1 MHATIRYS
9 KYRVLHFLDIATNH
23 NTATHSPTNQ
33 VEYMKKI
40 ALGIS
45 KVDLMP
51 ASYFTTFDPY
61 FTGMGRRKFLHS
73 Y

>member
-1 MHATIRYS
+1 
-9 KYRVLHFLDIATNH
+9 
-23 NTATHSPTNQ
+23 
-33 VEYMKKI
+33 MKKI

-61 FTGMGRRKFLHS
+61 FTGIPIVIRLGLAQK
-73 Y
+73 